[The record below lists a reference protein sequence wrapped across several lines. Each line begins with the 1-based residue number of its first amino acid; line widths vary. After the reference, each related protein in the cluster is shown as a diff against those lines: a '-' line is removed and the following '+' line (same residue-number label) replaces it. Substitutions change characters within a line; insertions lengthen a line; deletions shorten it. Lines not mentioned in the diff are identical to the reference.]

1 MSVPEAPGARLYYEL
16 RGEGPLLAVV
26 PGAKGEADIYR
37 DLADELSTR
46 YQVMTY
52 DRRGFSRSQLDG
64 AQDYQR
70 RLATDADDARGLI
83 RHLGDEPATVYG
95 NSTGALV
102 ALEVLIRHP
111 DVVRTVIAYEPRMVR
126 LLPDGEQWVAFFQRV
141 YDSYRTLGVVPA
153 LKLFAEGTRIAGSS
167 DARPRSTSRTPTR
180 VAWWRR
186 TSCTGSSTN
195 SGNIRTSSLTLRR
208 WLNMPTDSSSPGDA
222 NPSSTSP
229 TGRTPCWPLSSER
242 AYWTFPAAMPAASRI
257 RPSSHADC

>member
-1 MSVPEAPGARLYYEL
+1 VSVPEAPGARLYYEL

-126 LLPDGEQWVAFFQRV
+126 LLPDGEQWVAFFQWV
-141 YDSYRTLGVVPA
+141 YDTIARGESSPPSSCLLRAQGSREART
-153 LKLFAEGTRIAGSS
+153 
-167 DARPRSTSRTPTR
+167 ARPRSTPRTQQ
-180 VAWWRR
+180 
-186 TSCTGSSTN
+186 G
-195 SGNIRTSSLTLRR
+195 
-208 WLNMPTDSSSPGDA
+208 SPGGGEH
-222 NPSSTSP
+222 PV
-229 TGRTPCWPLSSER
+229 LLR
-242 AYWTFPAAMPAASRI
+242 A
-257 RPSSHADC
+257 